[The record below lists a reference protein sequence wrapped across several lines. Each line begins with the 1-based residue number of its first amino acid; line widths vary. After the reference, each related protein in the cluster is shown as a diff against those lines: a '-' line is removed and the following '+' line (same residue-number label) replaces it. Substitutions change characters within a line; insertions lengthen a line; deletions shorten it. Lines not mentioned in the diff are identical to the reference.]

1 MWHISQEN
9 EMELGNTIQG
19 NEQKG
24 LSEFHMLKD
33 LEKGSVIKGVH
44 QGRFESKKTPGYFF
58 HVFKDVDGT
67 SKGYGTCQALD
78 DRINEIKAKELEVGR
93 RLYSEITFNGRIPS
107 KKNPKMTYYNF
118 SKPTMIEVIGPEGDL
133 NVPQAS
139 TEAQAETPSASD
151 IPF

>member
-1 MWHISQEN
+1 
-9 EMELGNTIQG
+9 MELGTTVQT

-24 LSEFHMLKD
+24 LKAFHQLKT

-58 HVFKDVDGT
+58 HVFKDVDGEA
-67 SKGYGTCQALD
+67 SAYGTCQALD
-78 DRINEIKAKELEVGR
+78 DRIKEIKDKELEVNR
-93 RLYSEITFNGRIPS
+93 KLYAEFTFNGRIPS

-118 SKPTMIEVIGPEGDL
+118 STPKLVEVLGPEGDL
-133 NVPQAS
+133 NLTDGA
-139 TEAQAETPSASD
+139 AAAENPTVTGED